1 MFFSHVLC
9 LYILCSINSV
19 VAFWYETK
27 IFESN
32 QKCLAGGVP
41 LQSTIFNMTST
52 CTQYTSS
59 IWFKYTCL
67 NGGPAVVYYSDLN
80 CLNSVLSPPP
90 YPIITG
96 SCAENNR
103 TISCSLGQ
111 YTQPQKTIATASFN
125 NDPTCT
131 ISQTSQ
137 IYIVTAVDTCVSI
150 PGGYS
155 SIDSCTASDIYRST
169 FLNPTCSGAPYYKGI
184 IGPNGKCIAQYGG
197 HGISFCNFLTPAVTP
212 VPYVPK
218 EVTLINTKY
227 SSSSTCKT
235 TTGGYETTIRPVDT
249 TCSAQTGGGSV
260 AYSCENEK
268 QVVNYYSDTKCE
280 VFSYSGGGFSMDM
293 CESYNSTYKCK
304 IGSYPPQPPKT
315 LRIASYSDAS
325 CTILSAPSG
334 STMMEYPLDTCIN
347 MGGASYSYK
356 RTCTGSSASESRY
369 DSSTTCTGKSTVNTA
384 PFKIGSCVSDSS
396 GGGGGGYMKA
406 TCTDV
411 ITSSASSSI
420 VTIFSLVVFALATF
434 TINL

>member
-1 MFFSHVLC
+1 LC
-9 LYILCSINSV
+9 
-19 VAFWYETK
+19 F
-27 IFESN
+27 
-32 QKCLAGGVP
+32 
-41 LQSTIFNMTST
+41 
-52 CTQYTSS
+52 
-59 IWFKYTCL
+59 
-67 NGGPAVVYYSDLN
+67 
-80 CLNSVLSPPP
+80 
-90 YPIITG
+90 
-96 SCAENNR
+96 
-103 TISCSLGQ
+103 
-111 YTQPQKTIATASFN
+111 
-125 NDPTCT
+125 
-131 ISQTSQ
+131 
-137 IYIVTAVDTCVSI
+137 I

-155 SIDSCTASDIYRST
+155 SIYTCTASDIYVST
-169 FLNPTCSGAPYYKGI
+169 FLNPTCSGAPYSKGI
-184 IGPNGKCIAQYGG
+184 KSPNGKCTTTGSSGYSSIA
-197 HGISFCNFLTPAVTP
+197 FCNFLTPAVTP

-235 TTGGYETTIRPVDT
+235 TTGGYETTIRPLDT

-280 VFSYSGGGFSMDM
+280 VFSYSSGGFSMDM

-315 LRIASYSDAS
+315 FRIAYYSDAS
-325 CTILSAPSG
+325 CTISSAPSG

-347 MGGASYSYK
+347 MGGASYSYEK
-356 RTCTGSSASESRY
+356 NCTGSSASEIRY

-396 GGGGGGYMKA
+396 GGGGGGGYVKA